1 MAGRTQLG
9 MAWQHPADG
18 VSCYKSCSKPA
29 SGGLPGQFEN
39 CLRDETCPFGKA
51 VNLHPFIGAVIIA
64 ADGPDPAD
72 HGCADRGNEATVG
85 AAAGMLSLD
94 NGAILGSNIPIK
106 RKEFGGLF
114 RRI

>member
-18 VSCYKSCSKPA
+18 VSCYKSWSKPA

-39 CLRDETCPFGKA
+39 CLRDETRSFGKA
-51 VNLHPFIGAVIIA
+51 VNLHPFIGAMIIA

-72 HGCADRGNEATVG
+72 HRCADRGNEATVG
-85 AAAGMLSLD
+85 AATRMLSLD
-94 NGAILGSNIPIK
+94 NGAILCSNIPIK
-106 RKEFGGLF
+106 
-114 RRI
+114 

>member
-9 MAWQHPADG
+9 MAWQHPAEG
-18 VSCYKSCSKPA
+18 GSCYTSFSKPA

-39 CLRDETCPFGKA
+39 CLRDETRSFGKA
-51 VNLHPFIGAVIIA
+51 LNLHPFIGTVIIA

-85 AAAGMLSLD
+85 TAAGMLSLD
-94 NGAILGSNIPIK
+94 NGAILCSNIPIK
-106 RKEFGGLF
+106 
-114 RRI
+114 